1 MYRDFSENSKR
12 KLLSLVS
19 SVENEKICD
28 FTDWIGDRWLD
39 FQSWIGKLS
48 IKKYI
53 NNIRQNMHKMLY
65 FYIIANYF
73 LTIFCRIVKLHNS
86 YCCILCNMTRK
97 TLLVYIISIL
107 SQIQG

>member
-53 NNIRQNMHKMLY
+53 NNVNAYHKKV
-65 FYIIANYF
+65 ID
-73 LTIFCRIVKLHNS
+73 KS
-86 YCCILCNMTRK
+86 
-97 TLLVYIISIL
+97 
-107 SQIQG
+107 